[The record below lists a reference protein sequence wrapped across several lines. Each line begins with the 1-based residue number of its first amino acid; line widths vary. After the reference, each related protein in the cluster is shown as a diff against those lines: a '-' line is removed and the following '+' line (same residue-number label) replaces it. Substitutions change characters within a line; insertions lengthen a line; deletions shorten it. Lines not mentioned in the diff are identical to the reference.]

1 MKTNPNTDMLM
12 DQAVAYA
19 EQKMRELGHVP
30 PVILGVTTGKPF
42 VVMPDRL
49 DDVAA
54 KNAFANMASLAC
66 VAHGAIGV
74 AFIAEVWAATGGDI
88 DTPPTEAFD
97 RQECVMISV
106 EFIGGKMHQKLLPII
121 RTDAGTFFGFG
132 EAEVIKPDS
141 VHGRFA
147 RFLPT
152 ELPSKAIR
160 MAAGAILKT
169 LGLLPTK
176 PRKSKRW

>member
-1 MKTNPNTDMLM
+1 MKTNPDPEMLM
-12 DQAVAYA
+12 AQAVAYA

-30 PVILGVTTGKPF
+30 PVILGVTAGKPF
-42 VVMPDRL
+42 VVMPDKL

-74 AFIAEVWAATGGDI
+74 AFIAEVWAATGGDG
-88 DTPPTEAFD
+88 DMPPGIAFD

-106 EFIGGKMHQKLLPII
+106 EFIGGKIHQKLLPIL
-121 RTDAGTFFGFG
+121 RTATGTFFGFG
-132 EAEVIKPDS
+132 EAETIRPDA
-141 VHGRFA
+141 VQGRFA

-160 MAAGAILKT
+160 MAAGKLLKM